1 MNPRDLLRRLGALA
15 PYPAQDVV
23 RGRERLAADANDP
36 LDDLTP
42 FARDEARKLFETI
55 EEMKRRSGGGV

>member
-23 RGRERLAADANDP
+23 RGRERLEADANDP
-36 LDDLTP
+36 LDDLAP
-42 FARDEARKLFETI
+42 FARNEARKLHATV
-55 EEMKRRSGGGV
+55 EEMKRRSGGNC